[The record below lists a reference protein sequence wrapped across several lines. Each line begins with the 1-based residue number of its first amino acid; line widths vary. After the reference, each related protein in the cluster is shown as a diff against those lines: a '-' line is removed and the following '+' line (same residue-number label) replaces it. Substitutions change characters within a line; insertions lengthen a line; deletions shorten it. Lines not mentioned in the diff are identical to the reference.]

1 MNKAISYIDR
11 AKATSE
17 RIEKQELLSF
27 NGCKD
32 ILTKLVERSN
42 YKVIGIKQTK
52 QGCSVDYILQCKD
65 KDNKTNYYIWEQ
77 KNRTSTK
84 ENRKRYHY
92 SELKSDKLRRIYQV
106 VNKIMEQLKEKGA
119 LVPREQIHVMYIQML
134 YQNGATYEYIDC
146 NNERFMLFDG
156 ISWDQMM
163 IYNLDSIKWNEL
175 GVSVR
180 PQRQTQ
186 YNDYS
191 RMQIDEIYQILYS
204 KGLCYDK
211 ESDKLC
217 RI

>member
-1 MNKAISYIDR
+1 MNKSISYIDK
-11 AKATSE
+11 AKAISK
-17 RIEKQELLSF
+17 RIGKQELLSF

-65 KDNKTNYYIWEQ
+65 KDNKTHYFIWEQ

-92 SELKSDKLRRIYQV
+92 SELKSDKLYKIYQV

-211 ESDKLC
+211 QSDKLC

>member
-1 MNKAISYIDR
+1 MNKSISYIDK
-11 AKATSE
+11 AKAISE

-27 NGCKD
+27 NSCKD

-65 KDNKTNYYIWEQ
+65 KDNKTHYFIWEQ

-92 SELKSDKLRRIYQV
+92 SELKSDKLYKIYQV

-211 ESDKLC
+211 QSDKLC

>member
-32 ILTKLVERSN
+32 ILTKLVEGSN

-65 KDNKTNYYIWEQ
+65 KDNKTHYYIWEQ

-84 ENRKRYHY
+84 KNRERYHY
-92 SELKSDKLRRIYQV
+92 SELKTDKLRRIYQV
-106 VNKIMEQLKEKGA
+106 VTEIMEQLKEKGA
-119 LVPREQIHVMYIQML
+119 LVPRGQIHVMYIQML
-134 YQNGATYEYIDC
+134 YENGRTLDSVDC
-146 NNERFMLFDG
+146 NNESFKLFDG
-156 ISWDQMM
+156 VSWDQLM
-163 IYNLDSIKWNEL
+163 IYNLDSIKWNEINRIR
-175 GVSVR
+175 R

-186 YNDYS
+186 YNSNS
-191 RMQIDEIYQILYS
+191 RMQIDEIYQIPFS